1 MEIGGENTNAD
12 NETTFFI
19 SLCDSCRLC
28 RWRSP
33 LELEGET
40 LGKNKSLILEKL
52 NGNTAKV
59 KRIQRSA
66 YINFKGF
73 LYVFYQFEF
82 NETKNCIII

>member
-33 LELEGET
+33 LELEGDT
-40 LGKNKSLILEKL
+40 LRENRGLKLEKL
-52 NGNTAKV
+52 NENSAKS
-59 KRIQRSA
+59 KRIQLSA
-66 YINFKGF
+66 LIYLKRFLNVFNRDTEIYIR
-73 LYVFYQFEF
+73 EH
-82 NETKNCIII
+82 CS

>member
-40 LGKNKSLILEKL
+40 LGENKGLNLEKL
-52 NGNTAKV
+52 
-59 KRIQRSA
+59 
-66 YINFKGF
+66 
-73 LYVFYQFEF
+73 
-82 NETKNCIII
+82 KN